1 VGWGLAL
8 RTVTVLHFLVLFGL
22 FLENCRSAK
31 AAFRRQMSQVVDRLP
46 QSKFEIFFTGCYR
59 PNSPMRHQFEYL
71 PVWLLAKLIGLLP
84 RPLARAFCISIGL
97 AIYALYPRLRV
108 VGMRNLE
115 IAFPQKSKKEKRKIL
130 RELYKSLGRQLAEFC
145 LFPRYTLQN
154 VSKVAVYDGFE
165 NFAEAQARGKGV
177 LFLTGHFGGWEV
189 GSFVHSL
196 HGHPLN
202 IVIRPLDNPHLNA
215 MVDYYRTLHG
225 NQTFPK
231 QDFARGLLSSLRRA
245 ETVGIL
251 MDTNMTP
258 PQGAFVDFFGVPAYT
273 ATGVA
278 RVALHTDAAVVPAL
292 TIWDKELGK
301 YRIRFDPA
309 IKLVRTGDKEAD
321 AVKNTA
327 AFSKVIEGYATR
339 YPEQWLWVHRRWKT
353 RPPGEPSLY

>member
-1 VGWGLAL
+1 MA
-8 RTVTVLHFLVLFGL
+8 RAICIT
-22 FLENCRSAK
+22 
-31 AAFRRQMSQVVDRLP
+31 
-46 QSKFEIFFTGCYR
+46 
-59 PNSPMRHQFEYL
+59 
-71 PVWLLAKLIGLLP
+71 IGLM
-84 RPLARAFCISIGL
+84 A
-97 AIYALYPRLRV
+97 YALHSRLRM
-108 VGMRNLE
+108 VGMRNLG
-115 IAFPQKSKKEKRKIL
+115 IAFPQTSKKEKKKIL
-130 RELYKSLGRQLAEFC
+130 RGLYRSLGRQLAEFC
-145 LFPRYTLQN
+145 LFPRYNREN
-154 VSKVAVYDGFE
+154 VSKVVVYDGFE

-177 LFLTGHFGGWEV
+177 VFLTGHFGGWEI

-202 IVIRPLDNPHLNA
+202 IVIRPLDNPYVNA
-215 MVDYYRTLHG
+215 MVDRYRTLHG

-231 QDFARGLLSSLRRA
+231 QDFARGLLSSLKRA

-258 PQGAFVDFFGVPAYT
+258 PQGAFVDFFGVPACT
-273 ATGVA
+273 ATGLA

-309 IKLVRTGDKEAD
+309 IKLARTGNAEAD
-321 AVKNTA
+321 ALENTA
-327 AFSKVIEGYATR
+327 AFNKVIESYATR